1 MLYFSVHRYDDAS
14 FFPYSRDA
22 AADRVGVGKGAGF
35 NVNCA
40 WNVPLKDN
48 SGMGDADYFAV
59 FQSLLLPIATEF
71 APDIILVSAGFD
83 AAKGERYGCCVTPE
97 GFGLMTQMLRMVC
110 PAMVMV
116 LEGGY
121 ELAVLSAC
129 VVACMQALKQPITSD
144 TNKQV
149 ASLVAATRNPKA
161 AAVRSINSTLIAL
174 HGYWSKL
181 PETCVVRATA
191 TVGDKDKRSKHK
203 GSSKR
208 ERRTRRRR
216 DNKAGGRFAGGCSI
230 AVRNTAL
237 SKHKADVRKL
247 RRAEKQAREQL
258 QRITQLRSNIKS
270 KKKMSKTERRLF
282 ASEHD
287 LEHEL
292 ELVVGELNDLLS
304 LSKEEVVRYY
314 ASAVTT

>member
-1 MLYFSVHRYDDAS
+1 
-14 FFPYSRDA
+14 
-22 AADRVGVGKGAGF
+22 
-35 NVNCA
+35 
-40 WNVPLKDN
+40 
-48 SGMGDADYFAV
+48 
-59 FQSLLLPIATEF
+59 
-71 APDIILVSAGFD
+71 
-83 AAKGERYGCCVTPE
+83 
-97 GFGLMTQMLRMVC
+97 MTHMLRMVC

-149 ASLVAATRNPKA
+149 ASLVAGTRNPKS

-181 PETCVVRATA
+181 PETCVARA
-191 TVGDKDKRSKHK
+191 TVGDKDKRSKHG

-216 DNKAGGRFAGGCSI
+216 DHKTGGRFAGGCSI

-247 RRAEKQAREQL
+247 RRAEKQARGQL